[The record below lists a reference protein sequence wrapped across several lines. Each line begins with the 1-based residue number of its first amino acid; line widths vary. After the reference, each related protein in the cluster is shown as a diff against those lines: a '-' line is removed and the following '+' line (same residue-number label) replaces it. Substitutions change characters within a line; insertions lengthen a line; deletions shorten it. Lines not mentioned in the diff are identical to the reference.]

1 MSNED
6 NWIYTPDEMREVFTN
21 FIKEAVNDKYFQVL
35 FQLTRKAAECARND
49 TEVREILTRKLDMS
63 VKCYPELERSANI
76 FRALYLDGSE
86 KPTYKQVGEQFYMD
100 KSNIPRHINKVL
112 RILVVM
118 LFAVAGIEWESEE
131 PSETPA

>member
-6 NWIYTPDEMREVFTN
+6 KWIYTPDEMREVFTN
-21 FIKEAVNDKYFQVL
+21 YIKEAVNDKYFQVL
-35 FQLTRKAAECARND
+35 YQLTQKAAECARYD

-76 FRALYLDGSE
+76 FRAVYLDGDT
-86 KPTYKQVGEQFYMD
+86 KPTRREIGERFYID
-100 KSNIPRHINKVL
+100 KSGISRHTKKVL